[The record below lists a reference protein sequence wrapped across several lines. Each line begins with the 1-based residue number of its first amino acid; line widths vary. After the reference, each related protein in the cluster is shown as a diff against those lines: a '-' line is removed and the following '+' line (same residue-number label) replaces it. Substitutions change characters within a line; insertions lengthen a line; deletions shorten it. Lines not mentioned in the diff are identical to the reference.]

1 MPSLKELTVKNSVFL
16 LLVAIPFA
24 KEKNKCDRHKKRER
38 AFKELAYTH
47 VSSPKS
53 SRLRIYLRIDVVFG
67 LKARNSGKITV
78 FQLGGRSPLGLVF
91 GFKVFD

>member
-1 MPSLKELTVKNSVFL
+1 MGHAYP
-16 LLVAIPFA
+16 
-24 KEKNKCDRHKKRER
+24 EKQNKCDRHKKRER